1 MNFKTMNSNKE
12 VKEIIGMVLL
22 MFAIPSYVIFLLW
35 LIKSFIEWECLFEL
49 RDMRAFIVVTVVFVL
64 GLFLTKKNE

>member
-1 MNFKTMNSNKE
+1 MNSNKE